1 MEVYSS
7 NVSES
12 GASVCQVKQ
21 LPCHSLPLLRLQ
33 AGGHHHSLPSVACK
47 SWTNGSPP
55 AIASSAVRH
64 RGSGATAGA
73 CSNPECA
80 ASRLV
85 DEVVSAA
92 ASRGSP
98 KGKVVVTGGA
108 GYFGFSLG
116 KELAS
121 EGMSVILIDLNRP
134 PSDIPDGAVFY
145 QVLSCFSLHQL
156 LGKPLP
162 SYTCS
167 LFISALFWKL
177 KAFL

>member
-7 NVSES
+7 NMSES

-21 LPCHSLPLLRLQ
+21 LPCHSVPLLRLQ
-33 AGGHHHSLPSVACK
+33 AGGHHHSLSPVACK

-55 AIASSAVRH
+55 AMGSSAVRH
-64 RGSGATAGA
+64 RGSGAAAGA
-73 CSNPECA
+73 CSNPECT

-85 DEVVSAA
+85 EEVVSAA
-92 ASRGSP
+92 ESRGPS

-134 PSDIPDGAVFY
+134 PNDIPDGAVFY
-145 QVLSCFSLHQL
+145 QVSSSFSSYQL
-156 LGKPLP
+156 LGKPLA
-162 SYTCS
+162 SYACS
-167 LFISALFWKL
+167 LCMCALF
-177 KAFL
+177 